1 MATRVPEPSYP
12 RPRSRCIGPCG
23 ALRSSSAPRLT
34 ALRHPRLVDRV
45 QPSRGFSSWRGPCNS
60 IIRFSALAA
69 ACLAAA
75 PAIAQ
80 TAYRCTDANG
90 RNVYQQTACTG
101 DQAQRTYRHR
111 AEPVPTPRQYQFND
125 APAPE
130 PAYHYQAPQPATL
143 AAHAAPAVPYAD
155 RTRQI
160 QNAARSMR
168 GSLSGRE
175 AAMHAAAQGA
185 SPALQREL
193 ERIARDSAYRGS
205 PSARRAAMNA
215 AMANAG
221 IAPAGAYRPPQPP
234 QPPQPLQAPQVGHPA
249 TVIDPRTGA
258 PINGANGVIMVGP
271 NRAWNPRTGEYFD
284 TAP

>member
-1 MATRVPEPSYP
+1 MQ
-12 RPRSRCIGPCG
+12 
-23 ALRSSSAPRLT
+23 L
-34 ALRHPRLVDRV
+34 
-45 QPSRGFSSWRGPCNS
+45 
-60 IIRFSALAA
+60 IIRFAVLAA
-69 ACLAAA
+69 ACHAAA

-90 RNVYQQTACTG
+90 RNVYQQTTCAG
-101 DQAQRTYRHR
+101 DQAQRTYRQTR
-111 AEPVPTPRQYQFND
+111 TPQPAPTQSFRFDD
-125 APAPE
+125 APAA
-130 PAYHYQAPQPATL
+130 PAYQPQQP
-143 AAHAAPAVPYAD
+143 AAPAPHSAPSVSYAE
-155 RTRQI
+155 RSRQI

-168 GSLSGRE
+168 GSPSGRE

-221 IAPAGAYRPPQPP
+221 LTPAGVYQPP
-234 QPPQPLQAPQVGHPA
+234 PVPQASQPTPVGQPA

-284 TAP
+284 TVP